1 MSDKYGDKMKKCITL
16 FDALTDDER
25 IIVMDGYNSS
35 TGKKDNTSK
44 LKLKK
49 MNKTIWKF
57 ELETTDNQT
66 IEMPVNAEILTVQT
80 QNEIP
85 CIWALVDPTQ
95 VKEKRFIEVFG
106 TGHDVHYDMGVS
118 RNYLGTYQL
127 HGGSLVFHVF
137 EYTGV

>member
-1 MSDKYGDKMKKCITL
+1 
-16 FDALTDDER
+16 
-25 IIVMDGYNSS
+25 
-35 TGKKDNTSK
+35 
-44 LKLKK
+44 

-85 CIWALVDPTQ
+85 CIWALVDPTET
-95 VKEKRFIEVFG
+95 KEKRFIEVFG
-106 TGHDVHYDMGVS
+106 TGHDIHYDMGVS

>member
-1 MSDKYGDKMKKCITL
+1 
-16 FDALTDDER
+16 
-25 IIVMDGYNSS
+25 
-35 TGKKDNTSK
+35 
-44 LKLKK
+44 

-85 CIWALVDPTQ
+85 CIWALVDPTETK
-95 VKEKRFIEVFG
+95 VKRFIEVFG
-106 TGHDVHYDMGVS
+106 TGHDIHYDMGVS

-127 HGGSLVFHVF
+127 QGGSSVFHVF

>member
-1 MSDKYGDKMKKCITL
+1 
-16 FDALTDDER
+16 
-25 IIVMDGYNSS
+25 
-35 TGKKDNTSK
+35 
-44 LKLKK
+44 

-57 ELETTDNQT
+57 QLKTVGNQT

-85 CIWALVDPTQ
+85 CIWALVDPT
-95 VKEKRFIEVFG
+95 ETRENRFIEVFG
-106 TGHDVHYDMGVS
+106 TGQDVQYDMGVG

-127 HGGSLVFHVF
+127 HGGTSVFHVF